1 MITPSCAAALPALAC
16 VFALA
21 ATAAAADPSAAASAP
36 SSPAAGAA
44 GAARDYPIRP
54 VPFTQVKVTDE
65 FWSPRLATNRTATIP
80 YDFKKCEETGRISN
94 FAKAAKLMKGKHE
107 GIFFNDSDVYKV
119 VEGASYSLAI
129 HPDPNL
135 DKYLDDLIA
144 KFAAAQEPD
153 GYLYTART
161 IDPNHPAPG
170 AGSKRWELLPSAHEL
185 YNMGHMIEGAVAHWQ
200 ATGKR
205 SFLEVAIKCG
215 DLLDRVFGPSGN
227 HGVAGHEE
235 IEIALVK
242 LYRATG
248 NDKYLKLAKFFLD
261 QRGNAAGHKLY
272 GDFCQ
277 DHKPLLQQTEAVGHC
292 VRAGYLYSGMADVA
306 ALTGSAEYVR
316 AIERIWQDVVGTKLY
331 LTGGIGLHGHGEGFG
346 KPYDLP
352 NEASYSET
360 CASIANAMWNHRMF
374 LLSGDGK
381 YMDVAERTIY
391 NGMLAGVS
399 LSGDRFFYTNL
410 LYSNGKHQR
419 SLWFDCSC
427 CPSNVVR
434 FVPSL
439 PGYAYGVGGDCLY
452 VALYVAGQATVKM
465 PAGDVRLSVQTRY
478 PWDGSVKIAVDPAAT
493 AGAGEFELCLRIP
506 GWASG
511 QVVPSDLYAFVP
523 APAAAGAASPAAAP
537 AATAKVNGQAV
548 AARMDKGFA
557 HVRRKWSAGDIVE
570 LTLPME
576 VRRVL
581 ANEKVA
587 ADVGLVAIQ
596 RGPLVYCAEG
606 VDNPGGLRNVVL
618 GDDVALTPEQR
629 KDLLGGVTVLVGK
642 AASLRQAEDGKGTVR
657 EDRPIVLLPYYAW
670 AHRAAGEMAVWLART
685 DAAARPAPLPTLA
698 SRSRPSASHSNPA
711 DGVGALNDRAEPKS
725 SDDQNLPRHTW
736 WDHKGTAEWVQYD
749 LPAPTR
755 VSAVEVYW
763 FDDTGH
769 GGCRVP
775 ASWRCVYREGKE
787 WKPVATDA
795 AGGVEKNKFNRLTFQ
810 PVTTDGLRIE
820 VQLQKGFSGG
830 VLEWKAE

>member
-1 MITPSCAAALPALAC
+1 M
-16 VFALA
+16 
-21 ATAAAADPSAAASAP
+21 TARFPVETLVAIASLLTLVVAAASAAAEP
-36 SSPAAGAA
+36 GAPGAAATTAPAAGAA
-44 GAARDYPIRP
+44 GDYPIRP

-170 AGSKRWELLPSAHEL
+170 AGSKRWELLPSAHEM

-205 SFLEVAIKCG
+205 SFLNVAVKCA
-215 DLLDRVFGPSGN
+215 DLLDRVFGPNGN
-227 HGVAGHEE
+227 HGVCGHEE
-235 IEIALVK
+235 IEIALAK

-261 QRGNAAGHKLY
+261 QRGTANGRKLY

-277 DHKPLLQQTEAVGHC
+277 DHMPLLQQTEAVGHC
-292 VRAGYLYSGMADVA
+292 VRAGYLYSAMADVA
-306 ALTGSAEYVR
+306 ALTGNPDYVR
-316 AIERIWQDVVGTKLY
+316 AIERIWQDVVGKKLY

-346 KPYDLP
+346 KAYDLP
-352 NEASYSET
+352 NEASYGET

-399 LSGDRFFYTNL
+399 LSGDRFFYTNP

-434 FVPSL
+434 FIPSL
-439 PGYAYGVGGDCLY
+439 PGYAYGVGGDSLY
-452 VALYVAGQATVKM
+452 VALFVAGQATVKM
-465 PAGDVRLSVQTRY
+465 PGGDVRLNVTTRY
-478 PWDGSVKIAVDPAAT
+478 PWDGAVKIAVDPTAA
-493 AGAGEFELCLRIP
+493 ASGDFELCLRIP
-506 GWASG
+506 GWVGG
-511 QVVPSDLYAFVP
+511 QVVPSDLYTFYRQ
-523 APAAAGAASPAAAP
+523 PAAKGAVSPL
-537 AATAKVNGQAV
+537 ATLKVNGQAV
-548 AARMDKGFA
+548 EAKQDKGFA
-557 HVRRKWSAGDIVE
+557 RVRRKWSAGDTVE

-576 VRRVL
+576 VRRVQ

-587 ADVGLVAIQ
+587 ADAGLVAVQ

-606 VDNPGGLRNVVL
+606 VDNPGGLRSVVL
-618 GDDVALTPEQR
+618 GDDVALTPQQR

-642 AASLRQAEDGKGTVR
+642 AASLRQAPDGKGVLR
-657 EDRPIVLLPYYAW
+657 EDRPLVLVPYYAW

-685 DAAARPAPLPTLA
+685 DGAARPAPVPTLA
-698 SRSRPSASHSNPA
+698 SRSRPSASHSWPA
-711 DGVGALNDRAEPKS
+711 DGVGALNDRVEPKNS
-725 SDDQNLPRHTW
+725 GDQDLPRHTW
-736 WDHKGTAEWVQYD
+736 WDHKGTVEWVQYD
-749 LPAPTR
+749 LPAAMR
-755 VSAVEVYW
+755 VSAVELYW

-775 ASWRCVYREGKE
+775 ASWSCVYRDGKE
-787 WKPVATDA
+787 WKPVTTDTI
-795 AGGVEKNKFNRLTFQ
+795 GGVEKNKFNRLTFQ
-810 PVTTDGLRIE
+810 PVTTEALRIE
-820 VQLQKGFSGG
+820 VKLQNGFSGG
-830 VLEWKAE
+830 VLEWKVE